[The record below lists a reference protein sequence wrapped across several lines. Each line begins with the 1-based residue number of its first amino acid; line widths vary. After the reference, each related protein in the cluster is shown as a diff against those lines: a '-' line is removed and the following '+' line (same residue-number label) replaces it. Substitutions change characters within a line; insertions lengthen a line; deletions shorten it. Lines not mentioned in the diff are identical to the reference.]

1 MKKYELIDHTADIGI
16 IAYGNTKEEA
26 FEVAAEAMFDL
37 ICPLDKVEEKERFDI
52 EVDAEDLE
60 SLLVTWLNELLY
72 VFDVKRLIF
81 KKFNVTLIGNNQLI
95 SHCFGEKFDPK
106 KHEIIRE
113 IKAVTYNLLKIEN
126 KDNQWMIQVVFDI

>member
-106 KHEIIRE
+106 KHEIVRE

>member
-1 MKKYELIDHTADIGI
+1 MKKYELINHTADIGI

-72 VFDVKRLIF
+72 VFDVKKLIF
-81 KKFNVTLIGNNQLI
+81 KEFNVTLIGNNQLI

>member
-126 KDNQWMIQVVFDI
+126 KDNQWIIQVVFDI

>member
-113 IKAVTYNLLKIEN
+113 IKAVTYNLLKIKN

>member
-1 MKKYELIDHTADIGI
+1 MKKYELINHTADIGI

-37 ICPLDKVEEKERFDI
+37 ICPLDKVEDKERFDI

-72 VFDVKRLIF
+72 VFDVKKLIF

>member
-16 IAYGNTKEEA
+16 IAYGSTKEEA
-26 FEVAAEAMFDL
+26 FEVSAEAMFDL
-37 ICPLDKVEEKERFDI
+37 MCPLEKIDEKERFDI

-95 SHCFGEKFDPK
+95 SHCFGEKFDPR

-126 KDNQWMIQVVFDI
+126 KDNQWIIQVVFDI

>member
-37 ICPLDKVEEKERFDI
+37 ICPLDKIEEKERFDI

-72 VFDVKRLIF
+72 VFDVKKLIF

>member
-72 VFDVKRLIF
+72 VFDVKKLIF

>member
-1 MKKYELIDHTADIGI
+1 MKKYELINHTADIGI

-37 ICPLDKVEEKERFDI
+37 ICPLDKVEDKERFDI
-52 EVDAEDLE
+52 EVDAEDQE
-60 SLLVTWLNELLY
+60 SLIVTWLNELLY
-72 VFDVKRLIF
+72 VFDVKKLIF

>member
-37 ICPLDKVEEKERFDI
+37 ICPLDKVEDKERFDI

-72 VFDVKRLIF
+72 VFDVKKLIF